1 MLTWYYDLHRSNDI
15 LDVFKTFEDFGR
27 PLEKKVQDSVDET
40 GIKLEMP
47 GVKQSELDITVEGRR
62 LKVKAKSSKT
72 NKEYSYSYS
81 LNSAVDESSITAKLE
96 DGLLEINLP
105 KKPESVPRKIKVH

>member
-15 LDVFKTFEDFGR
+15 LDVFKTFEEFGK
-27 PLEKKVQDSVDET
+27 PSVRKTRGPIDEN
-40 GIKLEMP
+40 GVKLEMP
-47 GVKQSELDITVEGRR
+47 GVKSSELDISVEGRI

-81 LNSAVDESSITAKLE
+81 LHSAVDESAITAKLE

-105 KKPESVPRKIKVH
+105 KKPESVPRKIKIL